1 MSTGPIEHLMRVAPR
16 RPTVRTPPIEPSAV
30 SREPAGS
37 STRTSTDS
45 LGPMKLNRGFGP
57 VIVSRRPSK
66 STVVSS
72 APRRSTAFAG
82 LVGVTVTTVSVRSP
96 ATTSIAPT
104 GRWMATSIGVGVVYV
119 GMAMPAFLVG
129 VFVRP
134 RGFAWLVG
142 RVGLAGLAG
151 PAGEA
156 VAGAQRALRGSSL
169 LGLECGGDRP
179 HQPRVD
185 GQAVR
190 RPPPR
195 RPSP

>member
-1 MSTGPIEHLMRVAPR
+1 MTVPTRICPWSAVISTEPSAVPTVALPCPARSHRSPVDSTSTGPIEHLMRVAPR

-45 LGPMKLNRGFGP
+45 LGPMKLKRGFGP
-57 VIVSRRPSK
+57 VIVSRWPSK

-72 APRRSTAFAG
+72 APRRSTALAG

-119 GMAMPAFLVG
+119 GMLTPAFLG
-129 VFVRP
+129 VCSS
-134 RGFAWLVG
+134 
-142 RVGLAGLAG
+142 G
-151 PAGEA
+151 PAGSRGWWC
-156 VAGAQRALRGSSL
+156 AGW
-169 LGLECGGDRP
+169 GG
-179 HQPRVD
+179 
-185 GQAVR
+185 
-190 RPPPR
+190 
-195 RPSP
+195 